1 MLPWPRQSAGREDGR
16 HGKERP
22 HPAAAADAGT
32 LRSVRR
38 AGAPGLLLHTG
49 ASGLLEDRKTVSE
62 IFSWGKYMKL
72 VFHIMSWYFHG
83 GFLKNSS
90 CFFGIT

>member
-1 MLPWPRQSAGREDGR
+1 MAAMLPWPRQSAGREDGR

-38 AGAPGLLLHTG
+38 AGATGLLLHTG
-49 ASGLLEDRKTVSE
+49 ATGLLEDRKTVSE
-62 IFSWGKYMKL
+62 IFMGEN
-72 VFHIMSWYFHG
+72 I
-83 GFLKNSS
+83 
-90 CFFGIT
+90 